1 MGKIAL
7 DMAAV
12 TLIIMIIVRIL
23 MSVALQ
29 ELEIF
34 VVLRNV
40 VLMRAPV
47 VIVVDGAVLTIIRN
61 VVIKAL
67 IFAVPLDMCAL
78 QMGNIVKILMY
89 VSSFLITVG

>member
-1 MGKIAL
+1 M
-7 DMAAV
+7 DRV
-12 TLIIMIIVRIL
+12 NLIIMIVRIL

-34 VVLRNV
+34 VVLWNV

-67 IFAVPLDMCAL
+67 IFAVPLVMCAL

-89 VSSFLITVG
+89 VSSSLITVG